1 MNISEKLTALRSQ
14 LKKHG
19 VDGFIIPRTDEYQNE
34 FLPAYAERLA
44 WLTGFTGSAGFAVVL
59 PDIAAVLSDGRY
71 TIQLRNQ
78 VDAKFYETGDS
89 TRITLTDYLMHET
102 KSGQIVGYDPKLHTA
117 KQIMALEPKLKGKGV
132 QLKALSANPIDEL
145 WTDRPAEPLDKV
157 EIFPEKY
164 AGRSSAEK
172 RMALAQFI
180 KDQDSKAAIITL
192 PDSIA
197 WLLNIRG
204 KDVAYNPV
212 ALSYA
217 VLHDDGR
224 VEWFISSQKVDTDV
238 MRAVGNTVEVFEPS
252 KLEERIALLA
262 DGDPRFVMI
271 DPQKSSK
278 YFFDLLKKNKIAV
291 REEKDLC
298 IIPKAVKTV
307 QEQEAMISAHVRD
320 GAAVTKFLY
329 WLSLNAQG
337 LNEVQIAEHLEMFR
351 KADPLH
357 RDSSFET
364 ICGWAANGAIV
375 HYRAEKKTAATVK
388 GSGLLLIDSG
398 AQYADGTTDITR
410 TVAIGTPTPEMKDR
424 FTRVLKGH
432 IALASARFPQGTTG
446 AQLDSLARQALWQA
460 GFDYAHGT
468 GHGVGCYLSVHE
480 EAASISPRGTE
491 PLLPGMIV
499 SNEPGYYK
507 ESAYGIRIENLI
519 LCLSSGNK
527 TEDGRDQLYFET
539 LTLAPI
545 DLNLIDLNLLT
556 DNERWWINDYHF
568 RVRDVLS
575 PMLNAEENEW
585 LIKVTSFLK
594 N

>member
-1 MNISEKLTALRSQ
+1 MNTSDKLAKLRAQ
-14 LKKHG
+14 LKSHG

-34 FLPAYAERLA
+34 FVPECFERLA

-59 PDIAAVLSDGRY
+59 PEIAGVLSDGRY
-71 TIQLRNQ
+71 TIQLRRQ
-78 VDAKFYETGDS
+78 VDPQFFETGDS
-89 TRITLTDYLMHET
+89 TRVTLADYLDGEAHA
-102 KSGQIVGYDPKLHTA
+102 GQVIGYDPKLHSA
-117 KQIMALEPKLKGKGV
+117 KQIQTLEAKLKEKNIK
-132 QLKALSANPIDEL
+132 LKALEINPIDEI
-145 WTDRPAEPLDKV
+145 WKDRPAEPSAKV
-157 EIFPEKY
+157 EIFPEAY

-180 KDQDSKAAIITL
+180 KDQGVKAAVITL

-204 KDVAYNPV
+204 SDVSHNPV

-224 VEWFISSQKVDTDV
+224 VDWFISKQKIGADI
-238 MRAVGNTVEVFEPS
+238 MRQVGNTVQVFEPEGIVS
-252 KLEERIALLA
+252 KIADLA
-262 DGDPRFVMI
+262 NDDIRPVML
-271 DPQKSSK
+271 DTQRSSK
-278 YFFDLLKKNKIAV
+278 YFFDLLKKNNINI
-291 REEKDLC
+291 REDKDPC
-298 IIPKAVKTV
+298 IVPKAVKTV
-307 QEQEAMISAHVRD
+307 QEQEAMIAAHVRD

-329 WLSLNAQG
+329 WLSSNAQG
-337 LNEVQIAEHLEMFR
+337 KTEVEISDKLETFR
-351 KADPLH
+351 RADSLH

-375 HYRAEKKTAATVK
+375 HYRAEEKTAATVK
-388 GSGLLLIDSG
+388 GDGLILIDSG

-410 TVAIGTPTPEMKDR
+410 TVAIGKVTAEMKDR

-432 IALASARFPQGTTG
+432 IALAMARFPQGTTG

-460 GFDYAHGT
+460 GLDYAHGT

-507 ESAYGIRIENLI
+507 EGEYGIRIENLI
-519 LCLSSGNK
+519 LCLESGES
-527 TEDGRDQLYFET
+527 TEDGRKLLKFET

-545 DLNLIDLNLLT
+545 DLNVIDLNLLAPH
-556 DNERWWINDYHF
+556 ERLWLNDYHR
-568 RVRDVLS
+568 RVKEVLS
-575 PMLNAEENEW
+575 PMLNADENAWMLMCTEN
-585 LIKVTSFLK
+585 I
-594 N
+594 